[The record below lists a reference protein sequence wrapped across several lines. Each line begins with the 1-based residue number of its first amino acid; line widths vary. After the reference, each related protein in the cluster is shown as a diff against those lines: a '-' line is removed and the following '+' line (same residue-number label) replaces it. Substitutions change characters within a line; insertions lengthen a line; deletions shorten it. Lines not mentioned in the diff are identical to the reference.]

1 MIWQVVIWQVVVV
14 NALTSSN
21 LWKIKFLVEDLITS
35 GGGVIGKDFIVN
47 PFTEDLGGYYNLDDC
62 IEVKSTTNLM
72 RCDNLKF
79 ALHLSGKACIS
90 ILKYSIMSNQQMPD
104 LQIKMLQDNCVV
116 WNAIDYLNFL
126 GSAYNVKCI
135 GMGFDPVNKYVYE
148 TLQRSV
154 QLFNKI
160 NLHEINDNQTAM
172 AIIETKKVHIEIE
185 EVPQDT
191 TTPGLYF
198 TPTGAT
204 YIFTK
209 E

>member
-1 MIWQVVIWQVVVV
+1 MAS
-14 NALTSSN
+14 NNLTY
-21 LWKIKFLVEDLITS
+21 LFKPVENKVPCGGFNYV

-47 PFTEDLGGYYNLDDC
+47 PFTENFEGYYNLDDC
-62 IEVKSTTNLM
+62 VEVKSTTNLM

-79 ALHLSGKACIS
+79 ALHLQAKTIS
-90 ILKYSIMSNQQMPD
+90 SMLKYSIVSDQQMPD
-104 LQIKMLQDNCVV
+104 LQIKMMQDNCVV

-135 GMGFDPVNKYVYE
+135 GMGFDPVNKCVYK
-148 TLQRSV
+148 TLQSSV
-154 QLFNKI
+154 LLFNEIELFKI
-160 NLHEINDNQTAM
+160 NNGQIVPTTIATTE
-172 AIIETKKVHIEIE
+172 VHIEIK
-185 EVPQDT
+185 EVPQNE

>member
-1 MIWQVVIWQVVVV
+1 M
-14 NALTSSN
+14 NDMANSSELTY
-21 LWKIKFLVEDLITS
+21 LFKPVENKVPCGGFNFV

-79 ALHLSGKACIS
+79 ALHLQEKICIS
-90 ILKYSIMSNQQMPD
+90 ILKYSITSNQQMPD
-104 LQIKMLQDNCVV
+104 LQIKMVQDNCVV

-126 GSAYNVKCI
+126 GSAYNIKCI
-135 GMGFDPVNKYVYE
+135 GMGFDPVNKYLYE
-148 TLQRSV
+148 NLQRNL
-154 QLFNKI
+154 QLFREIGLYKI
-160 NLHEINDNQTAM
+160 NNGQIVPTSIDPTD
-172 AIIETKKVHIEIE
+172 VRIEIE
-185 EVPQDT
+185 EVPQNE

>member
-1 MIWQVVIWQVVVV
+1 MPSS
-14 NALTSSN
+14 SSN
-21 LWKIKFLVEDLITS
+21 NLTYLFEPVGNKIPCGGFNYV

-47 PFTEDLGGYYNLDDC
+47 PFTEQLGGYYNLDDC

-79 ALHLSGKACIS
+79 ALHLQEKMLPS
-90 ILKYSIMSNQQMPD
+90 ILKYSIMSDRQMPE
-104 LQIKMLQDNCVV
+104 LQIKTMQDNCVV

-148 TLQRSV
+148 NLQRSL
-154 QLFNKI
+154 QLFNDTIGLFGI
-160 NLHEINDNQTAM
+160 NNGEIVQTTIA
-172 AIIETKKVHIEIE
+172 TTNVHIEIE
-185 EVPQDT
+185 EVPQSK

-209 E
+209 G

>member
-1 MIWQVVIWQVVVV
+1 MTDSSE
-14 NALTSSN
+14 LTY
-21 LWKIKFLVEDLITS
+21 LFKPVENKVPCGGFNCV
-35 GGGVIGKDFIVN
+35 GGGVIGKDFIVD
-47 PFTEDLGGYYNLDDC
+47 PFTENFEGYYNLDDC

-79 ALHLSGKACIS
+79 ALHLQGKMLPS
-90 ILKYSIMSNQQMPD
+90 ILKYSIMSDRQIQD
-104 LQIKMLQDNCVV
+104 LQIKMMQDNCVV

-148 TLQRSV
+148 TLQRDV
-154 QLFNKI
+154 NLFNKI
-160 NLHEINDNQTAM
+160 PLLEINDNQIASTT
-172 AIIETKKVHIEIE
+172 IETSKIHIEIE

-209 E
+209 K

>member
-1 MIWQVVIWQVVVV
+1 MA
-14 NALTSSN
+14 NSSSSSELTYLFKPVEN
-21 LWKIKFLVEDLITS
+21 KIPCGGFNFV

-47 PFTEDLGGYYNLDDC
+47 SEQVNIMGYYDIEDC
-62 IEVKSTTNLM
+62 VAVKGTTNIY

-79 ALHLSGKACIS
+79 TTATNNTQLRLIFDNHVTSDEEMSKAIFKYLRDNCIAWSAIEYLNILLSSFSMRCTGIGVDAVSDFIWRNFGIDDLTAQIS
-90 ILKYSIMSNQQMPD
+90 ISPVSEGRLQNSI
-104 LQIKMLQDNCVV
+104 
-116 WNAIDYLNFL
+116 YLNKATIL
-126 GSAYNVKCI
+126 
-135 GMGFDPVNKYVYE
+135 
-148 TLQRSV
+148 T
-154 QLFNKI
+154 
-160 NLHEINDNQTAM
+160 
-172 AIIETKKVHIEIE
+172 E

>member
-1 MIWQVVIWQVVVV
+1 M
-14 NALTSSN
+14 
-21 LWKIKFLVEDLITS
+21 
-35 GGGVIGKDFIVN
+35 IGKDFVVN
-47 PFTEDLGGYYNLDDC
+47 PFTENFGGYYNLDDC

-79 ALHLSGKACIS
+79 VLHWQEKICIS
-90 ILKYSIMSNQQMPD
+90 ILKYSIMSDQQMPE
-104 LQIKMLQDNCVV
+104 LQIKMMQDNCVV

-126 GSAYNVKCI
+126 GTAYNVKCI
-135 GMGFDPVNKYVYE
+135 GMGFDPVNKYLYE
-148 TLQRSV
+148 NLQRSV
-154 QLFNKI
+154 SLFNDTI
-160 NLHEINDNQTAM
+160 GLFEINNGQIVPTTIA
-172 AIIETKKVHIEIE
+172 TTNVHIEIE
-185 EVPQDT
+185 EVPQNE

>member
-1 MIWQVVIWQVVVV
+1 MTQSD
-14 NALTSSN
+14 NLTY
-21 LWKIKFLVEDLITS
+21 LFKPVENKVPCGGFNYV
-35 GGGVIGKDFIVN
+35 GGGVIGKDFVVD
-47 PFTEDLGGYYNLDDC
+47 PFTEKLGGYYNLDDC
-62 IEVKSTTNLM
+62 VEAKSTTNLM

-79 ALHLSGKACIS
+79 ALHLQEKICSS
-90 ILKYSIMSNQQMPD
+90 ILKYSIMSDQQTPD
-104 LQIKMLQDNCVV
+104 LLIKTMQDNCVV

-135 GMGFDPVNKYVYE
+135 GMGFDPVNKYVYK
-148 TLQRSV
+148 TLQGSV
-154 QLFNKI
+154 SSFNEI
-160 NLHEINDNQTAM
+160 GLSEINNGQIVQTT
-172 AIIETKKVHIEIE
+172 IETTNVHIETE

-209 E
+209 KQ

>member
-1 MIWQVVIWQVVVV
+1 M
-14 NALTSSN
+14 
-21 LWKIKFLVEDLITS
+21 
-35 GGGVIGKDFIVN
+35 
-47 PFTEDLGGYYNLDDC
+47 
-62 IEVKSTTNLM
+62 M
-72 RCDNLKF
+72 
-79 ALHLSGKACIS
+79 
-90 ILKYSIMSNQQMPD
+90 
-104 LQIKMLQDNCVV
+104 QDNCVV

-148 TLQRSV
+148 TLQRDV
-154 QLFNKI
+154 NLFNKI
-160 NLHEINDNQTAM
+160 PLLEINDNQIASTT
-172 AIIETKKVHIEIE
+172 IKTSSVHIEIE

>member
-1 MIWQVVIWQVVVV
+1 M
-14 NALTSSN
+14 
-21 LWKIKFLVEDLITS
+21 
-35 GGGVIGKDFIVN
+35 IGKDFVVN
-47 PFTEDLGGYYNLDDC
+47 PFTENLEGYYNLDDC

-79 ALHLSGKACIS
+79 ALHLQGKFCSS
-90 ILKYSIMSNQQMPD
+90 ILKYSIMSDQQMPD
-104 LQIKMLQDNCVV
+104 LQIKIMQDNCVV

-135 GMGFDPVNKYVYE
+135 GMGFDPVNKYVYK
-148 TLQRSV
+148 TLQSSV
-154 QLFNKI
+154 LFFNEIK
-160 NLHEINDNQTAM
+160 LFEINNGQIVPTT
-172 AIIETKKVHIEIE
+172 IETTDVHIEIE

-209 E
+209 K

>member
-1 MIWQVVIWQVVVV
+1 M
-14 NALTSSN
+14 
-21 LWKIKFLVEDLITS
+21 
-35 GGGVIGKDFIVN
+35 IGKDFVVN

-79 ALHLSGKACIS
+79 ALHLQEKICIS
-90 ILKYSIMSNQQMPD
+90 ILKYSITSDQQIQE
-104 LQIKMLQDNCVV
+104 LQIKMMQDNCVV

-126 GSAYNVKCI
+126 GSAYNVKCV
-135 GMGFDPVNKYVYE
+135 GRGFDSVNKYVYK

-154 QLFNKI
+154 QFFNEIALFVI
-160 NLHEINDNQTAM
+160 NNGQAVPTTIKTTD
-172 AIIETKKVHIEIE
+172 VHIEIG

-209 E
+209 K

>member
-1 MIWQVVIWQVVVV
+1 MAIQSK
-14 NALTSSN
+14 LTY
-21 LWKIKFLVEDLITS
+21 LFKPVENKVPCGGFNFV

-47 PFTEDLGGYYNLDDC
+47 PFTETLGGYYNLDDC

-79 ALHLSGKACIS
+79 ALHLQEKACIT
-90 ILKYSIMSNQQMPD
+90 ILKYSIMSDQQMPD
-104 LQIKMLQDNCVV
+104 SVIKMVQDNCVV

-154 QLFNKI
+154 QLFNEISLFVI
-160 NLHEINDNQTAM
+160 NNGQVVQTT
-172 AIIETKKVHIEIE
+172 IETTKVHIEIE
-185 EVPQDT
+185 GVSQDK

-209 E
+209 K

>member
-1 MIWQVVIWQVVVV
+1 M
-14 NALTSSN
+14 
-21 LWKIKFLVEDLITS
+21 
-35 GGGVIGKDFIVN
+35 IGKDFIVD
-47 PFTEDLGGYYNLDDC
+47 PFTEKLDGYYNLDDC

-79 ALHLSGKACIS
+79 ALHLQKKMITSM
-90 ILKYSIMSNQQMPD
+90 LKYSIMSDQQMPD
-104 LQIKMLQDNCVV
+104 LQIKMMQDNCVV

-135 GMGFDPVNKYVYE
+135 GMGFDPVNKYVYK
-148 TLQRSV
+148 TLQSSV
-154 QLFNKI
+154 LFFNEIK
-160 NLHEINDNQTAM
+160 LFEINNGQIVPTT
-172 AIIETKKVHIEIE
+172 IETMDVHIEIE

>member
-1 MIWQVVIWQVVVV
+1 MA
-14 NALTSSN
+14 NSSELTY
-21 LWKIKFLVEDLITS
+21 LFKPVENKVPCGGFNFV

-47 PFTEDLGGYYNLDDC
+47 PFTETLAGYYNLDDC

-79 ALHLSGKACIS
+79 GLHLQEKNLSS
-90 ILKYSIMSNQQMPD
+90 ILKYSITSDQQILD
-104 LQIKMLQDNCVV
+104 LQIKMIQDNCVV

-135 GMGFDPVNKYVYE
+135 GMGFDPVNKYLYE
-148 TLQRSV
+148 NLQRSV
-154 QLFNKI
+154 QLFKDTIGLFVI
-160 NLHEINDNQTAM
+160 NNGRVVPTT
-172 AIIETKKVHIEIE
+172 IETTSVHIEIE
-185 EVPQDT
+185 EVPQDE

-209 E
+209 G

>member
-1 MIWQVVIWQVVVV
+1 M
-14 NALTSSN
+14 
-21 LWKIKFLVEDLITS
+21 
-35 GGGVIGKDFIVN
+35 IGKDFIVD
-47 PFTEDLGGYYNLDDC
+47 PFTENLAGYYNLDDC

-79 ALHLSGKACIS
+79 ALHLQEKMITSM
-90 ILKYSIMSNQQMPD
+90 LKYSIMSDRQMPD
-104 LQIKMLQDNCVV
+104 LQIKMMQDNCVV

-126 GSAYNVKCI
+126 GSGYNVKCI
-135 GMGFDPVNKYVYE
+135 GMGFDPVNKYVYK
-148 TLQRSV
+148 TLQENV
-154 QLFNKI
+154 QFFKDI
-160 NLHEINDNQTAM
+160 NLFEINDNQIVMTTIA
-172 AIIETKKVHIEIE
+172 TTNVHIEIR

-209 E
+209 G

>member
-1 MIWQVVIWQVVVV
+1 MANSDMAQSSE
-14 NALTSSN
+14 LTY
-21 LWKIKFLVEDLITS
+21 LFKPVENKVPCGGFNFV
-35 GGGVIGKDFIVN
+35 GGGVIGKDFVVD
-47 PFTEDLGGYYNLDDC
+47 PFTEKLSGYYNLDDC

-79 ALHLSGKACIS
+79 TLRLSQKTLSGM
-90 ILKYSIMSNQQMPD
+90 LKYSIVSDQQMPD
-104 LQIKMLQDNCVV
+104 LQIKMMQDNCVV

-135 GMGFDPVNKYVYE
+135 GMGFDSVSKYVYK
-148 TLQRSV
+148 TLQISV
-154 QLFNKI
+154 ALFNKI
-160 NLHEINDNQTAM
+160 ELLKINNGQIVPTTIETTDVH
-172 AIIETKKVHIEIE
+172 IETK
-185 EVPQDT
+185 EVPQGK

-209 E
+209 G

>member
-1 MIWQVVIWQVVVV
+1 M
-14 NALTSSN
+14 
-21 LWKIKFLVEDLITS
+21 EDLISS

-47 PFTEDLGGYYNLDDC
+47 PFTEQLDGYYNLDDC

-79 ALHLSGKACIS
+79 ALHLQEKVCIA
-90 ILKYSIMSNQQMPD
+90 ILKYSIMSDQQMPD
-104 LQIKMLQDNCVV
+104 LQIKMMQDNCVV

-160 NLHEINDNQTAM
+160 GLLEINNGQIVPTT
-172 AIIETKKVHIEIE
+172 IETTEVHIEIK
-185 EVPQDT
+185 EVSQNT

>member
-1 MIWQVVIWQVVVV
+1 M
-14 NALTSSN
+14 ASSSSSSELTYLFKPVDN
-21 LWKIKFLVEDLITS
+21 KVPCGGFNFV

-47 PFTEDLGGYYNLDDC
+47 PFTENFWGYYNLDDC
-62 IEVKSTTNLM
+62 IEVKGATDLM

-79 ALHLSGKACIS
+79 ALHLQEKVCIA
-90 ILKYSIMSNQQMPD
+90 ILKHSIMSDQQMPE
-104 LQIKMLQDNCVV
+104 LQIKMMQDNCVV

-135 GMGFDPVNKYVYE
+135 GMGFDPVNKYLYE
-148 TLQRSV
+148 NLQRSV
-154 QLFNKI
+154 SLFNEIKLFVI
-160 NLHEINDNQTAM
+160 NNGQVTST
-172 AIIETKKVHIEIE
+172 IISPTNVHIKIE
-185 EVPQDT
+185 EVPQNE

>member
-1 MIWQVVIWQVVVV
+1 M
-14 NALTSSN
+14 
-21 LWKIKFLVEDLITS
+21 EDLISS

-47 PFTEDLGGYYNLDDC
+47 PFTEKLGGYYNLDDC
-62 IEVKSTTNLM
+62 IEVKSATNLM

-79 ALHLSGKACIS
+79 ALHLQEKNLSS
-90 ILKYSIMSNQQMPD
+90 ILKYSIMSDRQIPES
-104 LQIKMLQDNCVV
+104 QIKMMQDNCVV

-135 GMGFDPVNKYVYE
+135 GMGFDPVNKYLYKN
-148 TLQRSV
+148 LQQSLL
-154 QLFNKI
+154 LFNSIGLFVI
-160 NLHEINDNQTAM
+160 NNGQIAPTS
-172 AIIETKKVHIEIE
+172 IETTKVHIEIE
-185 EVPQDT
+185 EVPQGT
-191 TTPGLYF
+191 TAPGLYF

>member
-1 MIWQVVIWQVVVV
+1 MNDMAQSSE
-14 NALTSSN
+14 LTY
-21 LWKIKFLVEDLITS
+21 LFKPVENKVPCGGFNYV
-35 GGGVIGKDFIVN
+35 GGGVIGKDFIVD
-47 PFTEDLGGYYNLDDC
+47 PFTENLAGYYNLDDC

-79 ALHLSGKACIS
+79 ALHLQEKMITSM
-90 ILKYSIMSNQQMPD
+90 LKYSIMSDQQIPD
-104 LQIKMLQDNCVV
+104 LQIKMMQDNCVV

-135 GMGFDPVNKYVYE
+135 GMGFDPVNKYVYK

-154 QLFNKI
+154 QFFIDI
-160 NLHEINDNQTAM
+160 NLFEINDNQIVMTT
-172 AIIETKKVHIEIE
+172 IKPTDVHIEIS
-185 EVPQDT
+185 EVLQDT

-209 E
+209 G

>member
-1 MIWQVVIWQVVVV
+1 MVQSSE
-14 NALTSSN
+14 LTY
-21 LWKIKFLVEDLITS
+21 LFKPVENKVPCGGFNFV

-47 PFTEDLGGYYNLDDC
+47 PFTETFEGYYNLDDC

-79 ALHLSGKACIS
+79 ALHLQGKMLPS
-90 ILKYSIMSNQQMPD
+90 ILKYSIMSDQQMLD
-104 LQIKMLQDNCVV
+104 LEIKVMQDNCVV

-135 GMGFDPVNKYVYE
+135 GMGFDPVNKCVYN
-148 TLQRSV
+148 TLQSSV
-154 QLFNKI
+154 LFFNEIK
-160 NLHEINDNQTAM
+160 LFEINNGQIVSTTIDTA
-172 AIIETKKVHIEIE
+172 IVHIEIE

-209 E
+209 GQ

>member
-1 MIWQVVIWQVVVV
+1 MAQSSE
-14 NALTSSN
+14 LTY
-21 LWKIKFLVEDLITS
+21 LFKPVENKVPCGGFNYV

-47 PFTEDLGGYYNLDDC
+47 PFTETLGGYYNLDDC

-79 ALHLSGKACIS
+79 ALHLQEKACIT
-90 ILKYSIMSNQQMPD
+90 ILKYSIMSDQQMPD
-104 LQIKMLQDNCVV
+104 SVIKMVQDNCVV

-154 QLFNKI
+154 QLFNEISLFVI
-160 NLHEINDNQTAM
+160 NNGQVVQTT
-172 AIIETKKVHIEIE
+172 IETTKVHIEIE
-185 EVPQDT
+185 GVSQDK

-209 E
+209 K

>member
-1 MIWQVVIWQVVVV
+1 MAE
-14 NALTSSN
+14 NNNLTY
-21 LWKIKFLVEDLITS
+21 LFKPVENKVPC
-35 GGGVIGKDFIVN
+35 GGFNFVGGDVIGKDFVAN
-47 PFTEDLGGYYNLDDC
+47 PFTEQLDGYYNLDDC

-79 ALHLSGKACIS
+79 GLHLQEKMLSS
-90 ILKYSIMSNQQMPD
+90 ILKYSIMSDRQMPE
-104 LQIKMLQDNCVV
+104 LQIKMMQDNCIV

-135 GMGFDPVNKYVYE
+135 GMGFDPVNKYLYE
-148 TLQRSV
+148 NLQRSV
-154 QLFNKI
+154 SLFNKFNNVI
-160 NLHEINDNQTAM
+160 GLSEINNGQIVPTTIA
-172 AIIETKKVHIEIE
+172 TTNVHIEIK
-185 EVPQDT
+185 EVPQNN

-209 E
+209 G